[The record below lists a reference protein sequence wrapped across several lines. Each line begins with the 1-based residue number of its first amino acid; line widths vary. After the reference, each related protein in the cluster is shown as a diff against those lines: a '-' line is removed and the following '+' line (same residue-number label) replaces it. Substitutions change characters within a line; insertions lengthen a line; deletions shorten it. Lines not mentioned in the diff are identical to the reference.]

1 MSFIALCAQTLSC
14 VWLFETP
21 QTVAQQVP
29 LSLEFSQ
36 QEYWSG
42 LPFPSLGDLPDPG
55 IKSKFLIPHAL
66 AGRLAPPGKP
76 NVFLALNA
84 YIRK

>member
-1 MSFIALCAQTLSC
+1 MG
-14 VWLFETP
+14 
-21 QTVAQQVP
+21 
-29 LSLEFSQ
+29 FSQ

-42 LPFPSLGDLPDPG
+42 VPFPSLADLPDPG
-55 IKSKFLIPHAL
+55 IKSESLMPHAL
-66 AGRLAPPGKP
+66 AGRLAPPGKS